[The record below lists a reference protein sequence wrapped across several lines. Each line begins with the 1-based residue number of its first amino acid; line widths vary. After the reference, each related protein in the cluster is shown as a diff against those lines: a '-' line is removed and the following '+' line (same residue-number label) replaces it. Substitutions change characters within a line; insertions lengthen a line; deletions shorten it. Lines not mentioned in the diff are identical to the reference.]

1 MKEMKVN
8 VLLYDGFEALDAF
21 GPVEVLGSME
31 EFELQYVSLEGGMV
45 KSWQGFQVDTVAIQT
60 VSVAEILLVP
70 GARNVRP
77 LLEDAAFMQVL
88 KEAAEASQYC
98 LTVCTGSALLCK
110 TGLLNGK
117 KATSN
122 KMAFAWVKTLN
133 DLVDWQGCARWTKDG
148 KYYTASGISA
158 GQDMVLGF
166 VAELFGTERALK
178 EAHAIEY
185 VWNQSPE
192 NYPFAK

>member
-133 DLVDWQGCARWTKDG
+133 DLVDWQGCALDEGWQILHSLRDFCRAG
-148 KYYTASGISA
+148 YGAGICSRT
-158 GQDMVLGF
+158 VWYRTCF
-166 VAELFGTERALK
+166 ERSTC
-178 EAHAIEY
+178 Y
-185 VWNQSPE
+185 
-192 NYPFAK
+192 